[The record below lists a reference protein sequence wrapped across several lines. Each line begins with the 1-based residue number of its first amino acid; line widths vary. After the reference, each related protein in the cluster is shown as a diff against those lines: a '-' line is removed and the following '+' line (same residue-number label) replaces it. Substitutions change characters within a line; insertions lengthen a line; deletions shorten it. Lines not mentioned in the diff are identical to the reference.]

1 MLGWRRQQEGT
12 RIFHE
17 ASDAKVGGRAFRR
30 DWVMWRKHNLIRDR
44 QNDEN
49 ERKERKKTELNLEAN
64 ISGKGKTLAIDY
76 KHQGKK

>member
-1 MLGWRRQQEGT
+1 MG
-12 RIFHE
+12 
-17 ASDAKVGGRAFRR
+17 
-30 DWVMWRKHNLIRDR
+30 RKHNLIRDR

-64 ISGKGKTLAIDY
+64 ISEKGKTLAIDY

>member
-30 DWVMWRKHNLIRDR
+30 DWVMGRKHNLIRDR

-64 ISGKGKTLAIDY
+64 ISEKGKTLAIDY